1 MASIFSALNTGYS
14 GLNAAQIGITTT
26 GNNISNAST
35 PGYTREV
42 VTQGESASNSIAS
55 LSIGTGTKVENI
67 TRVFNQFVYHNYSSV
82 SADKSYSDLMQN
94 NLKQLSTYFPSLSST
109 GKNAGIS
116 SDLNSYFSAWQT
128 LSDNPSL
135 SAVKTTLAAQTTT
148 LTNAIK
154 ATHTEVVNLQK
165 SLNEQLKTNIDE
177 VNTLA
182 SQIANLNKSINV
194 AEAGT
199 NQQANALRD
208 KRDHLAL
215 SLSKLIGTKMI
226 SSQINGNTPVSSK
239 IATQGGNITIN
250 IGGFNIVDGG
260 SFHPLGIDNST
271 NANGMYDIYYQRQD
285 GLKIPVSK
293 NIQNG
298 EVGALLHLRGAV
310 LSPTSA
316 IPTDGVIPD
325 IISKLNA
332 FAAGMIEQTNN
343 LYAQSPTTSMQSN
356 NLNINSTVP
365 LVQSGLNIKQG
376 SFNIVL
382 YNQAGDTVASRAITI
397 DANTTLDGG
406 SDSIAAQI
414 QASVDDNHDNNAND
428 NINNFLTT
436 SYNQTP
442 PNTSFS
448 IDFKNS
454 SFVAQGYS
462 FAIQDNLANNTDL
475 NSGTNFAGAMGM
487 HRFLDGT
494 DASNIALSSAFKDNA
509 SLISANT
516 TPVSGNNQTA
526 SNMVQMQFEKG
537 NYNVNGTIYNHT
549 VGGMFA
555 NIATGVGALANLA
568 ISNSTTVDAK
578 YNAVQQQYQ
587 SISGVNTDQ
596 QMTNLL
602 KYQTAYAAAAKVIT
616 TIEKMMNTLLSIKQ

>member
-1 MASIFSALNTGYS
+1 
-14 GLNAAQIGITTT
+14 
-26 GNNISNAST
+26 
-35 PGYTREV
+35 
-42 VTQGESASNSIAS
+42 
-55 LSIGTGTKVENI
+55 
-67 TRVFNQFVYHNYSSV
+67 
-82 SADKSYSDLMQN
+82 
-94 NLKQLSTYFPSLSST
+94 
-109 GKNAGIS
+109 
-116 SDLNSYFSAWQT
+116 
-128 LSDNPSL
+128 
-135 SAVKTTLAAQTTT
+135 
-148 LTNAIK
+148 
-154 ATHTEVVNLQK
+154 
-165 SLNEQLKTNIDE
+165 
-177 VNTLA
+177 
-182 SQIANLNKSINV
+182 
-194 AEAGT
+194 
-199 NQQANALRD
+199 
-208 KRDHLAL
+208 
-215 SLSKLIGTKMI
+215 
-226 SSQINGNTPVSSK
+226 
-239 IATQGGNITIN
+239 
-250 IGGFNIVDGG
+250 
-260 SFHPLGIDNST
+260 
-271 NANGMYDIYYQRQD
+271 
-285 GLKIPVSK
+285 
-293 NIQNG
+293 
-298 EVGALLHLRGAV
+298 LRGAV

>member
-1 MASIFSALNTGYS
+1 MASIFSALNAGYS
-14 GLNAAQIGITTT
+14 GLNAAQVGITTT

-42 VTQGESASNSIAS
+42 VVQGESAPNSIAS

-67 TRVFNQFVYHNYSSV
+67 TRIFNQFVYKNYSSV

-109 GKNAGIS
+109 GKNSGIA
-116 SDLNSYFSAWQT
+116 SDLNSYFSAWQS
-128 LSDNPSL
+128 LSDNPDL

-148 LTNAIK
+148 LTNSIQS
-154 ATHTEVVNLQK
+154 TNTQISNLQK

-199 NQQANALRD
+199 KQQANALRD
-208 KRDHLAL
+208 QRDHLAL
-215 SLSKLIGTKMI
+215 SLSKLIGTKMM
-226 SSQINGNTPVSSK
+226 SSQINGNTPVNSN

-271 NANGMYDIYYQRQD
+271 NANGMYDIYYERQD
-285 GLKIPVSK
+285 GLKISVSK
-293 NIQNG
+293 SIHNG
-298 EVGALLHLRGAV
+298 EVGALLHLRGAALDPASGV
-310 LSPTSA
+310 
-316 IPTDGVIPD
+316 PTDGVIPD
-325 IISKLNA
+325 ILGKLNA
-332 FAAGMIEQTNN
+332 FASGMIQQTNN

-356 NLNINSTVP
+356 NLNIDSTVP
-365 LVQSGLNIKQG
+365 LVQSGLNIHPG
-376 SFNIVL
+376 SFDIIL
-382 YNQAGDTVASRAITI
+382 YNHAGSAVATRTITI
-397 DANTTLDGG
+397 DANTTLTGS

-414 QASVDDNHDNNAND
+414 QAPKDDNHDNNAND

-436 SYNQTP
+436 GYNSTP
-442 PNTSFS
+442 PNASFFIGFS
-448 IDFKNS
+448 NS
-454 SFVAQGYS
+454 SFAAQGYS
-462 FAIQDNLANNTDL
+462 FAIKDNLTNAADL
-475 NSGTNFAGAMGM
+475 NSGTNFAGALGM
-487 HRFLDGT
+487 HRFLDGSN
-494 DASNIALSSAFKDNA
+494 ASDISLSSSLQNNP

-516 TPVSGNNQTA
+516 SPVSGNNQTA
-526 SNMVQMQFEKG
+526 SNMVQMQFEKS

-555 NIATGVGALANLA
+555 DISTGVGALANLA

-578 YNAVQQQYQ
+578 YNAVEQQYQ

-602 KYQTAYAAAAKVIT
+602 KYQTAYGAAAKVIT

>member
-1 MASIFSALNTGYS
+1 MASIFGALNAGYS

-42 VTQGESASNSIAS
+42 VVQGESAPNKIAS

-67 TRVFNQFVYHNYSSV
+67 ARVFNQFVYQNYSSV

-109 GKNAGIS
+109 GTNSGIA

-128 LSDNPSL
+128 LSDNPNL
-135 SAVKTTLAAQTTT
+135 SAAKTTLAAQTTT

-154 ATHTEVVNLQK
+154 ATSTEVTNLQNT
-165 SLNEQLKTNIDE
+165 LNQQLKTNIDE
-177 VNTLA
+177 VNKLA

-208 KRDHLAL
+208 QRDNLAL
-215 SLSKLIGTKMI
+215 SLSKLIGTKMM
-226 SSQINGNTPVSSK
+226 SSQINANTPVNSN

-250 IGGFNIVDGG
+250 VGGFNIVDGG
-260 SFHPLGIDNST
+260 NFHPLSIDNST
-271 NANGMYDIYYQRQD
+271 NANGMYNIYYKRQD

-293 NIQNG
+293 SIQNG
-298 EVGALLHLRGAV
+298 EVGALLHLRGSV
-310 LSPTSA
+310 LSPTSGV
-316 IPTDGVIPD
+316 PTNGVIPD
-325 IISKLNA
+325 IINKLNA
-332 FAAGMIEQTNN
+332 FASGIIQQTNN

-356 NLNINSTVP
+356 NLNIDSTVP

-382 YNQAGDTVASRAITI
+382 YNQAGDAVATRSINI
-397 DANTTLDGG
+397 DANTTLASG

-414 QASVDDNHDNNAND
+414 QVSKDDNHDNNAND

-436 SYNQTP
+436 SYNATP
-442 PNTSFS
+442 PNASFS
-448 IDFKNS
+448 IAFKNS
-454 SFVAQGYS
+454 SFAAQGYS
-462 FAIQDNLANNTDL
+462 FAIQDNLTNATDL
-475 NSGTNFAGAMGM
+475 NSGTNFAGALGM

-494 DASNIALSSAFKDNA
+494 DASNISLSSALDNNP

-516 TPVSGNNQTA
+516 SPVSGNNQTA
-526 SNMVQMQFEKG
+526 SNMVQMQFEKN
-537 NYNVNGTIYNHT
+537 NYNVDGTIYNNT
-549 VGGMFA
+549 VGGMFT
-555 NIATGVGALANLA
+555 NISTGVGALANLA

-578 YNAVQQQYQ
+578 YNAVKQQYQ

-602 KYQTAYAAAAKVIT
+602 KYQTAYGASAKVIT
-616 TIEKMMNTLLSIKQ
+616 TIEKMMNTLLSMTQ